1 MNMLNEKI
9 NAYFEKIDQLG
20 WDPGLKSMK
29 ELLRRLGNPQDEFP
43 VIHIAGTNGK
53 GSTLAFLSSILQ
65 SAGLTVGK
73 FNSPEL
79 IRRNE
84 LISINDR
91 EITDPE
97 MELLLQKIEKASG
110 EMVKEGYRHPTS
122 FEVMAALAFLHF
134 SSSVDLALIET
145 GMGGRLDAT
154 NVVTRPILCLVSPIG
169 LDHQAFLGNTIA
181 AIAKEKA
188 GIFRFSVPIVSA
200 PQAPEAKAVLLAEAK
215 ALSAEMK
222 WIDPSEIEIKEC
234 TNELRFSLKG
244 QDFHSKMLGNHQAIN
259 AAVAIEAARIL
270 RKQGWAVTEA
280 DLQRGIQDT
289 RWPGRFEI
297 LRENPLVVLDGAHN
311 AQGMNALNQTRKQ
324 FFQGAYQA
332 VVGVLGDK
340 AMGPG
345 FFEILNDAD
354 EIWTATPGSPRAL
367 PATQLTERLGE
378 MGLKSSPKEEID
390 ELVESILDLQKSC
403 LIFGSLY
410 LIGPLRDALIRR
422 LKDDK
427 RIDR

>member
-9 NAYFEKIDQLG
+9 NAYFEKVDQLG

-29 ELLRRLGNPQDEFP
+29 ELLRRLGNPQEEFP

-53 GSTLAFLSSILQ
+53 GSTLAYLSSILQ
-65 SAGLTVGK
+65 SAGFTVGK

-84 LISINDR
+84 LISINGE
-91 EITDPE
+91 EIADPE
-97 MELLLQKIEKASG
+97 MEQLLQKIETASD
-110 EMVKEGYRHPTS
+110 EMIKEGFRHPTS

-154 NVVTRPILCLVSPIG
+154 NVVTRPILCLVSPID
-169 LDHQAFLGNTIA
+169 LDHQAFLGNTLA

-188 GIFRFSVPIVSA
+188 GIFRLSVPIVSA

-215 ALSAEMK
+215 ALSAEIK
-222 WIDPSEIEIKEC
+222 WINPSKIEIHESKK
-234 TNELRFSLKG
+234 ELRFSLEG
-244 QDFHSKMLGNHQAIN
+244 REFHSKMLGSHQAVN

-270 RKQGWAVTEA
+270 GKCGWHVTEA
-280 DLQRGIQDT
+280 DLQRGIQDA

-340 AMGPG
+340 AMGSG
-345 FFEILNDAD
+345 FYEILKDAD
-354 EIWTATPGSPRAL
+354 GIWTATPESPRAL
-367 PATQLTERLGE
+367 PARQLSESLGS
-378 MGLKSSPKEEID
+378 MGLQSSPKEELD
-390 ELVESILDLQKSC
+390 VLVESILDLQKPC

-422 LKDDK
+422 GKDDK
-427 RIDR
+427 RFDR